1 MEPRKGNFPPG
12 AVPGATPE
20 ELPPGTVIGSYAI
33 QTLIAS
39 GGGGMVYR
47 AQHSLL
53 GRKAAVKVLR
63 REIATSPEAVARFLR
78 EAQVVNLIRH
88 PNIVDISEF
97 GQLPDGRRY
106 FVMELLDGSD
116 LATILKRRGRLA
128 PAEILEILGPL
139 CSALEAAHAAGIVH
153 RDLKASNVGFAQVN
167 GKNVLK
173 LLDFGIAK
181 LLRPDPDTI
190 ALSTFGTRLGTPCAM
205 APEQIR
211 GDPLDHRVD
220 IYSLGVLVY
229 QLLTGRY
236 PFSANSVQE
245 LDRLHLEGSPPR
257 PSHAAPVPVAFDP
270 LVLRCMEKD
279 PSRRFPSVAAFLK
292 AFSEVVHAPDPIEA
306 DALREVEAPVVYVE
320 VRTEPGIEQDEQ
332 MLDDICT
339 VLDLAE
345 QTLRAAGFDLP
356 LCTGS
361 AVLGILPEP
370 PASGTGGF
378 SLQSYAQTAAQAL
391 ARQLAVR
398 GGAHPDVWVNV
409 TLHAHRALVRA
420 AELAAG
426 DVLSI
431 SGWIPAENM
440 VGVHLSPQAQQALDR
455 ERLAVTEH
463 TA

>member
-1 MEPRKGNFPPG
+1 MDHRDPKLTSANPVTG
-12 AVPGATPE
+12 TPE
-20 ELPPGTVIGSYAI
+20 ELPPGTVVGSYVVLS
-33 QTLIAS
+33 LIAS

-47 AQHSLL
+47 AQHNLL

-78 EAQVVNLIRH
+78 EAQVVNFIRH

-106 FVMELLDGSD
+106 FVMELLDGTD
-116 LATILKRRGRLA
+116 LSTILKRRGRLA
-128 PAEILEILGPL
+128 PAEILEILTPL
-139 CSALEAAHAAGIVH
+139 CSALEAAHAAGVVH
-153 RDLKASNVGFAQVN
+153 RDLKASNVGFAQIN
-167 GKNVLK
+167 GKHVLK

-181 LLRPDPDTI
+181 LLRPEADTL

-211 GDPLDHRVD
+211 GETVDHRVD

-245 LDRLHLEGSPPR
+245 LDRLHLEGTPPR

-279 PSRRFPSVAAFLK
+279 PRRRFPSVAAFLQ
-292 AFSEVVHAPDPIEA
+292 AFSEIVRAPEPVETPSS
-306 DALREVEAPVVYVE
+306 RELDAPVVYVE
-320 VRTEPGIEQDEQ
+320 VRTGPGAEQDERL
-332 MLDDICT
+332 LDDICT

-345 QTLRAAGFDLP
+345 QTLRAAGFELP

-361 AVLGILPEP
+361 AVLGILTSAPE
-370 PASGTGGF
+370 ASAGSGH
-378 SLQSYAQTAAQAL
+378 LYAQAAAEAL

-398 GGAHPDVWVNV
+398 GGAHPAVWVNV
-409 TLHAHRALVRA
+409 TLHAHRAVVRA
-420 AELAAG
+420 SEVAAG

-431 SGWIPAENM
+431 SGWIPQQN
-440 VGVHLSPQAQQALDR
+440 VPGVHLSPQAQQAVEQ
-455 ERLAVTEH
+455 ERQMGALTMQS
-463 TA
+463 